1 MTSATHR
8 ASLPA
13 EPSFCDIR
21 GRTASEHHPPEQPVI
36 EHRADL
42 AGGDLDQEPVTGA
55 LPLCKTLA
63 WAKQWVVVEGV
74 VLEHSS
80 LPLPRP
86 GQVFVSRSRA
96 EVD

>member
-1 MTSATHR
+1 M
-8 ASLPA
+8 
-13 EPSFCDIR
+13 
-21 GRTASEHHPPEQPVI
+21 I

-80 LPLPRP
+80 LPRP
-86 GQVFVSRSRA
+86 GLGRCLLAGA
-96 EVD
+96 EQRWTKMHEEHGKGLGIKSKAG